1 MPVTWGAGEKMKK
14 SIICI
19 LILSLFSSFTF
30 AQLWPKGALKQSDWN
45 LSLKNM
51 KVGDVLEKEYIS
63 CFGGENDAVLA
74 SSWLAAEGNP
84 PKKLQPNEKDE
95 NGDSWD
101 EYEIDWANQFRY
113 DTWTEMYGPGKC
125 FDGKTD
131 TAWCE
136 GVEGDGIGEVVIAWV
151 DVKRPVRIWSGFG
164 KSQKTWQTN
173 NRPKDIKVFII
184 QGEIVGQSVNGP
196 NYKMKVIGEKKL
208 TLKDINGWQPLD
220 LGEYNEI
227 DVGYYKKL
235 DSYEL
240 QKSNTFI
247 AVQIL
252 SVYPGTKYKDTLIS
266 EISN

>member
-1 MPVTWGAGEKMKK
+1 MKK
-14 SIICI
+14 KMFVCI
-19 LILSLFSSFTF
+19 FVLSMFNTFTF

-51 KVGDVLEKEYIS
+51 KVGDILEKEYIS

-74 SSWLAAEGNP
+74 SSWLAAEGTP
-84 PKKLQPNEKDE
+84 PKKLQPYEKDE

-101 EYEIDWANQFRY
+101 EYEIDWANNNRY

-136 GVEGDGIGEVVIAWV
+136 GVAGDGIGEIVIAWV
-151 DVKRPVRIWSGFG
+151 DVKRPVRIWTGFG
-164 KSQKTWQTN
+164 KSQKTWETN
-173 NRPKDIKVFII
+173 NRPKDIKIFII
-184 QGEIVGQSVNGP
+184 QGEVVGQSVNGP

-208 TLKDINGWQPLD
+208 TLKDINDWQPLD

>member
-1 MPVTWGAGEKMKK
+1 MKK
-14 SIICI
+14 KMFVCI
-19 LILSLFSSFTF
+19 FVLSMFNTFTF
-30 AQLWPKGALKQSDWN
+30 AQLWPKGALKHSDWN

-51 KVGDVLEKEYIS
+51 KVGDILEKEYIS
-63 CFGGENDAVLA
+63 CFGGKNDAVLA
-74 SSWLAAEGNP
+74 SSWLAAEGTP
-84 PKKLQPNEKDE
+84 PKKLQPYEKDE

-101 EYEIDWANQFRY
+101 EYEIDWANNNRY

-136 GVEGDGIGEVVIAWV
+136 GVAGDGIGEIVIAWV
-151 DVKRPVRIWSGFG
+151 DVKRPVRIWTGFG
-164 KSQKTWQTN
+164 KSQKTWETN
-173 NRPKDIKVFII
+173 NRPKDIKIFII
-184 QGEIVGQSVNGP
+184 QGEVVGQSVNGP

-208 TLKDINGWQPLD
+208 TLKDINDWQPLD